1 MMVEIKLRLSNNWK
15 RRLLGWSRDL
25 ILVFA
30 MWSVWL
36 VREYVPDT
44 ELVIKNVIT
53 GFIITILTLTILVRE
68 YVDYTIVALEAQLL
82 ALKQS

>member
-1 MMVEIKLRLSNNWK
+1 MEIKLRLSNNWK

-30 MWSVWL
+30 MWTIWL

-44 ELVIKNVIT
+44 EMTIKNVLT
-53 GFIITILTLTILVRE
+53 SFVVTILALTILVRE
-68 YVDYTIVALEAQLL
+68 YVDYTIVSLEAQLM
-82 ALKQS
+82 ALKKRD